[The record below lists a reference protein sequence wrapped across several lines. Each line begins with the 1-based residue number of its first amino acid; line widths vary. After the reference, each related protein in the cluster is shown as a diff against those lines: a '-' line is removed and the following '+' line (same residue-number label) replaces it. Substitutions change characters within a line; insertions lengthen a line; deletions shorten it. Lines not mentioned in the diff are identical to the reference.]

1 MFENEVRNVLEK
13 RMNTN
18 DEDDFTIYKYRDE
31 LVELLSKNEEETIK
45 ILCELSEEEILYVSE
60 VFEEIAE
67 KLQSCSYINFLWKLE
82 RKFPNLNLKRCVEV
96 AENFVD
102 KKC

>member
-1 MFENEVRNVLEK
+1 MFKNEVKDVLKK
-13 RMNTN
+13 RMNSN
-18 DEDDFTIYKYRDE
+18 DEDDFTIYKYRDK

-45 ILCELSEEEILYVSE
+45 VLCELNEKEVSYVSE

-67 KLQSCSYINFLWKLE
+67 KLQSCNYINILWKLE
-82 RKFPNLNLKRCVEV
+82 RKFPNLNLKRCVKT